1 MKYIITERQ
10 YNLIEQKKE
19 ILTLPFAAFSD
30 DWWLLQKYIDRKGNP
45 PYELTGDVNLY
56 NFDLETLGTLVKV
69 DGNLDLYDT
78 PIKSLGDLEY
88 VGGYLD
94 LGRSDINS
102 LGKLKYVGSYL
113 NIDKTP
119 LLDEYTGTEIMQMV
133 RIKGSIYV

>member
-45 PYELTGDVNLY
+45 PYELTGDVDLT

-69 DGNLDLYDT
+69 GGNLDLYDT

-94 LGRSDINS
+94 IERSDLNY
-102 LGKLKYVGSYL
+102 LGKLKYVGDFL
-113 NIDKTP
+113 NINRTP
-119 LLDEYTGTEIMQMV
+119 LLYEYSRIEIMQMV
-133 RIKGSIYV
+133 QVKGSIYV